1 MGVGT
6 NECLTWAPRWLTLEQ
21 AAYGSGVTAGSYYYF
36 TSPSSTFPI
45 TFWAIWVSTFD
56 FQPHTIGS
64 MALAYLQ
71 LLNYCIALAVNISS
85 PMRALLVFPIKSH
98 GNEVMNELDPKRG
111 QRGVRSWVVGAPTLL
126 ECVTRVSHCLGARGG
141 GGLSWGGKGGRRSWW
156 ESAGE
161 DVEVWIVELRT
172 GSVHL
177 SLNWGRPIWK
187 PVNFA
192 IFQYLQI
199 FWGVSFYENIHDWSR
214 SRKDVDDDK
223 RQRWLMARSRLR
235 GRAD

>member
-1 MGVGT
+1 
-6 NECLTWAPRWLTLEQ
+6 
-21 AAYGSGVTAGSYYYF
+21 
-36 TSPSSTFPI
+36 
-45 TFWAIWVSTFD
+45 
-56 FQPHTIGS
+56 
-64 MALAYLQ
+64 
-71 LLNYCIALAVNISS
+71 
-85 PMRALLVFPIKSH
+85 
-98 GNEVMNELDPKRG
+98 MNELDPKRG

-126 ECVTRVSHCLGARGG
+126 ECVTRVSHCLGARARGG

-199 FWGVSFYENIHDWSR
+199 F
-214 SRKDVDDDK
+214 
-223 RQRWLMARSRLR
+223 
-235 GRAD
+235 

>member
-1 MGVGT
+1 MYRIHGT
-6 NECLTWAPRWLTLEQ
+6 CISTTFKLLYCSCCEYIISYESTLGYFQSNLMETRLWMSLTQ
-21 AAYGSGVTAGSYYYF
+21 
-36 TSPSSTFPI
+36 
-45 TFWAIWVSTFD
+45 
-56 FQPHTIGS
+56 
-64 MALAYLQ
+64 
-71 LLNYCIALAVNISS
+71 
-85 PMRALLVFPIKSH
+85 K
-98 GNEVMNELDPKRG
+98 
-111 QRGVRSWVVGAPTLL
+111 
-126 ECVTRVSHCLGARGG
+126 GARERCEILGG
-141 GGLSWGGKGGRRSWW
+141 GCADPFGMCYQGESLLGGLSWGGKGGRRSWW

-161 DVEVWIVELRT
+161 DVEVWIVGLRT

-199 FWGVSFYENIHDWSR
+199 FWGVSFYENIHYWSR
-214 SRKDVDDDK
+214 SRCSQWWSRKDVDDDK